1 MEKSALEV
9 QISEAESIAKEL
21 EKELESK
28 RLELAEVSAEH
39 EELVK
44 KKAEWDD
51 IISRFSASEIEEARV
66 LLDEYNSVREREK
79 NLKASSKAQLISLV
93 NEIQSYEENFG
104 QAHSVFNQK
113 TNNFVLFNIGFIG
126 FPLQS
131 SIQFQSQRE
140 LEESEEA
147 LSQERLRLAEVAQQV
162 AALQNELDSIPTQT
176 EMFQYQQ
183 RFIELYMQMG
193 SKHRQ
198 AKQYVTLY
206 NTLVDVRNYIKK
218 DIELLSKIE
227 DVLHLATKPSY
238 RDSFISNLNDI
249 FNAVTA
255 VQKKVLD
262 RSATLSA
269 EKARLTSEY
278 NEVKER
284 RRKFNYLVTKLRSE
298 CERNAKL
305 RMQLSERNQDS

>member
-9 QISEAESIAKEL
+9 QINEAESVAKEL

-39 EELVK
+39 EELIK

-51 IISRFSASEIEEARV
+51 VISRFGPSEIEEARMI
-66 LLDEYNSVREREK
+66 LDEYNNVREREK

-104 QAHSVFNQK
+104 QA
-113 TNNFVLFNIGFIG
+113 
-126 FPLQS
+126 
-131 SIQFQSQRE
+131 SQRE

-227 DVLHLATKPSY
+227 DVLSLATKPSY

-255 VQKKVLD
+255 VQKK
-262 RSATLSA
+262 
-269 EKARLTSEY
+269 
-278 NEVKER
+278 
-284 RRKFNYLVTKLRSE
+284 E

-305 RMQLSERNQDS
+305 RMELSERNQSS

>member
-1 MEKSALEV
+1 MGHNAAIFAHGAERTNSCSCRDQTVLFDYAMEKSALDV

-51 IISRFSASEIEEARV
+51 IITRFSPSEIEETRV

-93 NEIQSYEENFG
+93 NEIHSYEDNFG
-104 QAHSVFNQK
+104 QA
-113 TNNFVLFNIGFIG
+113 
-126 FPLQS
+126 
-131 SIQFQSQRE
+131 SQRE

-284 RRKFNYLVTKLRSE
+284 RRKFNHLVTKLRSE

-305 RMQLSERNQDS
+305 RMELSERNQGS

>member
-9 QISEAESIAKEL
+9 QISEAESIAQEL

-51 IISRFSASEIEEARV
+51 IISRFSASELEEARV

-104 QAHSVFNQK
+104 QA
-113 TNNFVLFNIGFIG
+113 
-126 FPLQS
+126 
-131 SIQFQSQRE
+131 SQRE

-227 DVLHLATKPSY
+227 DVLHLRLSPFNAAFFRATKPSY

-305 RMQLSERNQDS
+305 RMQLSERNQCS